1 MFMKPIRI
9 IFFVTGVLFL
19 LSCVPKMA
27 PVRLDPADALFSRAE
42 KMFQAESYQEALDAY
57 SEYLETFPDRPLADA
72 ALMKIGSVYAI
83 FGDYE
88 KARNAYERLIAEYPE
103 SIFVPDAGIEILTT
117 YYNQGYYEHVIKQA
131 ADLIE
136 IPVSGVHL
144 LRAYMLLGDT
154 YMAIGAPRDAVY
166 YYILAISQ
174 AGEPEK
180 ETILITLKDA
190 LRHLGSEDLV
200 SLIGPLKDDAPKG
213 FLMFQLGL
221 NYTEEEKYNEALKV
235 LSTFIEKFPM
245 HENVQQAKSL
255 LASIHKKSVYSRYTI
270 GCLLPLSGPYKIYG
284 NRALTA
290 VELALN
296 QFSAKNNRS
305 SIKVIIKDTASDP
318 VKAAMAVK
326 ELYDENVAAIIG
338 PFITAESA
346 ATAAQNKGI
355 PIITLTQKEN
365 ITRIG
370 DYVFRNFFSPGKQ
383 VETLVSYVVNAL
395 GVKSFAILYPDEK
408 YGATFMNLFWDQV
421 IAHGG
426 SVVGVESYN
435 PTHTDFADPIKK
447 LVGLYYEVPEDL
459 KITDLM
465 AADVEENN
473 ETVTDSTTDSL
484 MVLPV
489 EEDENIE
496 TDENKEPEAIVDFD
510 AIFIPD
516 APTTAGLIIPQL
528 AFYDVKDTYLLG
540 TNLWHSDRLITM
552 ARKYVQGAV
561 VPDGF
566 FAEDASENV
575 KNFVGIYQKVFDQK
589 PGFIEAVTYD
599 TAMILFQ
606 MVSRPDIRFR
616 NTLKNELERLTDFQG
631 VTGLTSFDTD
641 GDVRKR
647 LYLLQIKGNRFFQ
660 LEHDPPNKYH

>member
-9 IFFVTGVLFL
+9 IFFVTAVLFL
-19 LSCVPKMA
+19 WACVPQMA

-42 KMFQAESYQEALDAY
+42 KMLQAESYPEALDAY
-57 SEYLETFPDRPLADA
+57 GEYLERFPDRPLADA
-72 ALMKIGSVYAI
+72 ALMKLGSVYAI
-83 FGDYE
+83 LGDNE

-117 YYNQGYYEHVIKQA
+117 YYNQGYYEEVIAQA

-136 IPVSGVHL
+136 VLVSGGHF
-144 LRAYMLLGDT
+144 LRVYVLLGDT
-154 YMAIGAPRDAVY
+154 YMAIGAPKDAVY
-166 YYILAISQ
+166 YYILAVSQ
-174 AGEPEK
+174 AGAPER

-200 SLIGPLKDDAPKG
+200 ALIDPLKDDFPKG
-213 FLMFQLGL
+213 YLMFQLGL
-221 NYTEEEKYNEALKV
+221 NYTEEEKYNKALKV
-235 LSTFIEKFPM
+235 LSDFIEKFPV

-296 QFSAKNNRS
+296 QFSANNS
-305 SIKVIIKDTASDP
+305 GPSIKVIIKDTASDP
-318 VKAAMAVK
+318 AKAAMAVK
-326 ELYDENVAAIIG
+326 ELYDENIAAIIG

-355 PIITLTQKEN
+355 PIITLTQKDN

-370 DYVFRNFFSPGKQ
+370 DYVFRNFFTPGKQ
-383 VETLVSYVVNAL
+383 VETLVSFVVDAL
-395 GVKSFAILYPDEK
+395 GVKKFAILYPDEK
-408 YGATFMNLFWDQV
+408 YGTTFMNLFWDQV

-447 LVGLYYEVPEDL
+447 LVGLYYKVPEDL
-459 KITDLM
+459 KIPDL
-465 AADVEENN
+465 AADEQESN
-473 ETVTDSTTDSL
+473 ESVTDSTTDPL
-484 MVLPV
+484 MASPG
-489 EEDENIE
+489 EDDENIE
-496 TDENKEPEAIVDFD
+496 TEENEKPEAIVDFD

-516 APTTAGLIIPQL
+516 APTKAGLVIPQL
-528 AFYDVKDTYLLG
+528 AFYDVTDTYLLG

-552 ARKYVQGAV
+552 ARQYVQGAV

-606 MVSRPDIRFR
+606 MVSRPEIRFR
-616 NTLKNELERLTDFQG
+616 STLKNELERLTDFQG
-631 VTGLTSFDTD
+631 VTGLTSFDNE

-660 LEHDPPNKYH
+660 LEHRSLK

>member
-1 MFMKPIRI
+1 MFMKPIQI

-19 LSCVPKMA
+19 WACVPKMA
-27 PVRLDPADALFSRAE
+27 PVRLDPGDALFSRAE
-42 KMFQAESYQEALDAY
+42 KMLQAESYPEALDAY
-57 SEYLETFPDRPLADA
+57 SEFLKKYPDRPLAAA
-72 ALMKIGSVYAI
+72 ALMKIGSIYVI
-83 FGDYE
+83 LGDNE

-103 SIFVPDAGIEILTT
+103 SISVSDARIEILTT
-117 YYNQGYYEHVIKQA
+117 YYNQGYYEEVIAQA

-136 IPVSGVHL
+136 VLVSRGHFLKV
-144 LRAYMLLGDT
+144 YVLLGDT
-154 YMAIGAPRDAVY
+154 YMALGAPKDAVY
-166 YYILAISQ
+166 YYILAIGQ
-174 AGEPEK
+174 AGESEK

-190 LRHLGSEDLV
+190 LRHLDSADLV
-200 SLIGPLKDDAPKG
+200 SLISPLKDDVPKG
-213 FLMFQLGL
+213 YLMFQLGL
-221 NYTEEEKYNEALKV
+221 NYTEEEKYNEALTV
-235 LSTFIEKFPM
+235 LSAFIEKFPV

-296 QFSAKNNRS
+296 QFSANS
-305 SIKVIIKDTASDP
+305 SGPSIKVIIKDTASDP
-318 VKAAMAVK
+318 AKAEMAVN

-355 PIITLTQKEN
+355 PIITLTQKDN

-370 DYVFRNFFSPGKQ
+370 DYVFRNFFTPGKQ
-383 VETLVSYVVNAL
+383 VETLVSFVVDTL
-395 GVKSFAILYPDEK
+395 GVKRFAILYPDEK
-408 YGATFMNLFWDQV
+408 YGTTFMNLFWDQV

-435 PTHTDFADPIKK
+435 PTYTDFADPIKK

-459 KITDLM
+459 KIKDL
-465 AADVEENN
+465 AAVVQENN
-473 ETVTDSTTDSL
+473 ETVTDRTIDSL
-484 MVLPV
+484 KVPPTK
-489 EEDENIE
+489 DHENIE
-496 TDENKEPEAIVDFD
+496 SEGNEKPEAIVDFD

-516 APTTAGLIIPQL
+516 APTKAGLVIPQL
-528 AFYDVKDTYLLG
+528 AFYDVKNTYLLG
-540 TNLWHSDRLITM
+540 TNLWHSDRLIAM
-552 ARKYVQGAV
+552 AGQYVQGAV
-561 VPDGF
+561 IPDGF

-575 KNFVGIYQKVFDQK
+575 KNFVEIYQKVFDQK

-599 TAMILFQ
+599 TAMMLFQ

-616 NTLKNELERLTDFQG
+616 STLKNELEKLTDFQG
-631 VTGLTSFDTD
+631 VTGLTSFDKD
-641 GDVRKR
+641 GEVRKR
-647 LYLLQIKGNRFFQ
+647 LYLLQIKSNRFFQ
-660 LEHDPPNKYH
+660 LEHRSLK

>member
-1 MFMKPIRI
+1 MLMKPIRI

-19 LSCVPKMA
+19 WACVPKMA

-42 KMFQAESYQEALDAY
+42 KMLQAESYPEALDAY
-57 SEYLETFPDRPLADA
+57 SEYLERFSDRPMADA

-83 FGDYE
+83 FGDNE
-88 KARNAYERLIAEYPE
+88 KSRNAYERLIAEYPE
-103 SIFVPDAGIEILTT
+103 SIFVPDARIEILTT
-117 YYNQGYYEHVIKQA
+117 YYNQGYYEEVIAQA

-136 IPVSGVHL
+136 VLVSGGHL
-144 LRAYMLLGDT
+144 LRVYVLLGDT
-154 YMAIGAPRDAVY
+154 YMAIGAPKDAVY
-166 YYILAISQ
+166 YYILAIGQ

-180 ETILITLKDA
+180 ETLLITLKDA
-190 LRHLGSEDLV
+190 LRHLGSADLV
-200 SLIGPLKDDAPKG
+200 SLIDPLKDDIPKG
-213 FLMFQLGL
+213 YLMFQLGL
-221 NYTEEEKYNEALKV
+221 NYTEEEKYNEALTV
-235 LSTFIEKFPM
+235 LSAFIEKFPM

-255 LASIHKKSVYSRYTI
+255 LVSIHKKSVYSRYTI

-284 NRALTA
+284 NRALTG
-290 VELALN
+290 VELALS
-296 QFSAKNNRS
+296 QFSAKNS
-305 SIKVIIKDTASDP
+305 QPSIKVIIKDTASDP

-355 PIITLTQKEN
+355 PIITLTQKDN

-370 DYVFRNFFSPGKQ
+370 DYVFRNFFTPGNQ
-383 VETLVSYVVNAL
+383 VETLVSYAVKAL
-395 GVKSFAILYPDEK
+395 GVKRFAILYPDEK
-408 YGATFMNLFWDQV
+408 YGTTFMNLFWDQV

-447 LVGLYYEVPEDL
+447 LVGLYYEVPENL
-459 KITDLM
+459 KITDL
-465 AADVEENN
+465 AADAQENT
-473 ETVTDSTTDSL
+473 ETSTDSTTDPL
-484 MVLPV
+484 VVNPV
-489 EEDENIE
+489 EDHENIQ
-496 TDENKEPEAIVDFD
+496 TGENEKSEAIVDFD

-516 APTTAGLIIPQL
+516 APTKAGLIIPQL

-540 TNLWHSDRLITM
+540 TNLWHSDQLITM
-552 ARKYVQGAV
+552 ARQYVQGAV

-616 NTLKNELERLTDFQG
+616 STLKNELERLTDFQG
-631 VTGLTSFDTD
+631 VTGLTSFDND
-641 GDVRKR
+641 GEVRKR

-660 LEHDPPNKYH
+660 LEH

>member
-1 MFMKPIRI
+1 MFMKSIRI

-19 LSCVPKMA
+19 WSCVPKMA
-27 PVRLDPADALFSRAE
+27 PVWLDSGDALFSRAE
-42 KMFQAESYQEALDAY
+42 KMLQAESYQEALDAY
-57 SEYLETFPDRPLADA
+57 SEYLEKFPDRPMADA
-72 ALMKIGSVYAI
+72 ALMKIGSVYTI
-83 FGDYE
+83 FGDNE
-88 KARNAYERLIAEYPE
+88 KARNAYERLIIEYPE
-103 SIFVPDAGIEILTT
+103 SIFVPDARIEILTT
-117 YYNQGYYEHVIKQA
+117 YYNQGYYEDVIEQA

-166 YYILAISQ
+166 YYITAIRQ
-174 AGEPEK
+174 AEEPEK

-190 LRHLGSEDLV
+190 VRHLGSEDLV
-200 SLIGPLKDDAPKG
+200 FLIGPLKDAVPKG
-213 FLMFQLGL
+213 YLMFQLGL
-221 NYTEEEKYNEALKV
+221 NYTEEEKYNKALKV
-235 LSTFIEKFPM
+235 LSAFIEKFPM

-296 QFSAKNNRS
+296 QFSAKNSRS
-305 SIKVIIKDTASDP
+305 PIKVIIKDTASDP
-318 VKAAMAVK
+318 AKAAMAVK

-346 ATAAQNKGI
+346 ATVAQNKGI
-355 PIITLTQKEN
+355 PIITLTQKDN

-370 DYVFRNFFSPGKQ
+370 DYVFRNFFTPGKQ
-383 VETLVSYVVNAL
+383 VETLVSYAVKAL
-395 GVKSFAILYPDEK
+395 GVKNFAILYPDEK
-408 YGATFMNLFWDQV
+408 YGTTFMNLFWDQV

-435 PTHTDFADPIKK
+435 PTYTDFAEPIKK

-459 KITDLM
+459 KVADL
-465 AADVEENN
+465 AAEDSQENN
-473 ETVTDSTTDSL
+473 EPVTGSTTDSL
-484 MVLPV
+484 IVLPL
-489 EEDENIE
+489 EDDENIE
-496 TDENKEPEAIVDFD
+496 TEENKKPEAIVDFD

-516 APTTAGLIIPQL
+516 APTKAGLIIPQL

-540 TNLWHSDRLITM
+540 TNLWHSDRLIAM
-552 ARKYVQGAV
+552 ARQYVQGAV

-616 NTLKNELERLTDFQG
+616 NTLKNELGRLTDFQG
-631 VTGLTSFDTD
+631 ITGLTSFDND
-641 GDVRKR
+641 GDARKQ
-647 LYLLQIKGNRFFQ
+647 LYLLQIRGNHFFQ
-660 LEHDPPNKYH
+660 LEHRPLK

>member
-9 IFFVTGVLFL
+9 IFFVTAVLFL
-19 LSCVPKMA
+19 WACVPKMA

-42 KMFQAESYQEALDAY
+42 KMLQAESYPEALDAY
-57 SEYLETFPDRPLADA
+57 GEYLERFPDRPLADA
-72 ALMKIGSVYAI
+72 ALMKLGSVYAI
-83 FGDYE
+83 LGDNE
-88 KARNAYERLIAEYPE
+88 KARSAYERLIAEYPE
-103 SIFVPDAGIEILTT
+103 SIFVPDAGIEMLTT
-117 YYNQGYYEHVIKQA
+117 YYNQGYYEDVITQA

-136 IPVSGVHL
+136 VFVSGVHL
-144 LRAYMLLGDT
+144 LRVYVLLGDT
-154 YMAIGAPRDAVY
+154 YMAIGAPKDAVY
-166 YYILAISQ
+166 YYILAVSQ
-174 AGEPEK
+174 AGEPER

-200 SLIGPLKDDAPKG
+200 DLTDPLKDDVPKG
-213 FLMFQLGL
+213 YLMFQLGL

-235 LSTFIEKFPM
+235 LSAFIEKFPV

-296 QFSAKNNRS
+296 QFSANNS
-305 SIKVIIKDTASDP
+305 GPSIKVIIKDTASDP
-318 VKAAMAVK
+318 AKAAMAVK

-355 PIITLTQKEN
+355 PIITLTQKDN

-370 DYVFRNFFSPGKQ
+370 DYVFRNFFTPGKQ
-383 VETLVSYVVNAL
+383 VETLVSFVVDAL
-395 GVKSFAILYPDEK
+395 GVKKFAILYPDEK
-408 YGATFMNLFWDQV
+408 YGTTFMNLFWDQV

-447 LVGLYYEVPEDL
+447 LVGLYYKVPEDL
-459 KITDLM
+459 KIPDL
-465 AADVEENN
+465 AADEQESN
-473 ETVTDSTTDSL
+473 ESVTDSTTDPL
-484 MVLPV
+484 MASPG
-489 EEDENIE
+489 EDDENIE
-496 TDENKEPEAIVDFD
+496 TEENEKPEAIVDFD

-516 APTTAGLIIPQL
+516 APTKAGLVIPQL
-528 AFYDVKDTYLLG
+528 AFYDVTDTYLLG

-552 ARKYVQGAV
+552 ARQYVQGAV

-616 NTLKNELERLTDFQG
+616 STLKNELERLTDFQG
-631 VTGLTSFDTD
+631 VTGLTSFDNE

-660 LEHDPPNKYH
+660 LEHGSLK

>member
-1 MFMKPIRI
+1 MLMKPIRI

-19 LSCVPKMA
+19 WACVPKMA

-42 KMFQAESYQEALDAY
+42 KMLQAESYPEALDAY
-57 SEYLETFPDRPLADA
+57 SEYLERFPDRPMADA

-83 FGDYE
+83 FGDNE
-88 KARNAYERLIAEYPE
+88 KARNAYEPLIIEYPE
-103 SIFVPDAGIEILTT
+103 SIFVPDARIEILTMF
-117 YYNQGYYEHVIKQA
+117 YNQGYYEDVIDQA

-136 IPVSGVHL
+136 VPVSGVHL

-166 YYILAISQ
+166 YYIMAIRQ

-180 ETILITLKDA
+180 ETILITLKNA
-190 LRHLGSEDLV
+190 VRQLGSEDLV
-200 SLIGPLKDDAPKG
+200 SLIGPLEDDVPKG
-213 FLMFQLGL
+213 YLMFQLGL
-221 NYTEEEKYNEALKV
+221 NYTEEEKYDEALKV
-235 LSTFIEKFPM
+235 LSAFIEKFPM

-290 VELALN
+290 VELALS
-296 QFSAKNNRS
+296 QFSAKNS
-305 SIKVIIKDTASDP
+305 QPSIKVIIKDTASDP

-355 PIITLTQKEN
+355 PIITLTQKDN

-370 DYVFRNFFSPGKQ
+370 DYVFRNFFTPGKQ
-383 VETLVSYVVNAL
+383 VETLVSYAVKAL
-395 GVKSFAILYPDEK
+395 GVKRFAILYPDEK
-408 YGATFMNLFWDQV
+408 YGSTFMNLFWDQV

-426 SVVGVESYN
+426 SVVGVELYN

-447 LVGLYYEVPEDL
+447 LAGLYYEVPENL
-459 KITDLM
+459 KITDL
-465 AADVEENN
+465 AADAQENN
-473 ETVTDSTTDSL
+473 E
-484 MVLPV
+484 
-489 EEDENIE
+489 
-496 TDENKEPEAIVDFD
+496 KPEAIVDFD

-516 APTTAGLIIPQL
+516 APTKAGLIIPQL

-540 TNLWHSDRLITM
+540 TNLWHSDQLITM
-552 ARKYVQGAV
+552 ARQYVQGAV

-616 NTLKNELERLTDFQG
+616 STLKNELERLTDFQG
-631 VTGLTSFDTD
+631 VTGLTSFDND
-641 GDVRKR
+641 GEVRKR

-660 LEHDPPNKYH
+660 LEH

>member
-9 IFFVTGVLFL
+9 IFFVTAVLFL
-19 LSCVPKMA
+19 WACVPQMA

-42 KMFQAESYQEALDAY
+42 KMLQAESYPEALDAY
-57 SEYLETFPDRPLADA
+57 GEYLERFPDRPLADA
-72 ALMKIGSVYAI
+72 ALMKLGSVYAI
-83 FGDYE
+83 LGDNE
-88 KARNAYERLIAEYPE
+88 KARSAYERLIAEYPE
-103 SIFVPDAGIEILTT
+103 SIFVPDAGIEMLTT
-117 YYNQGYYEHVIKQA
+117 YYNQGYYEDVITEA

-136 IPVSGVHL
+136 VFVSGVHL
-144 LRAYMLLGDT
+144 LRVYVLLGDT
-154 YMAIGAPRDAVY
+154 YMAIGAPKDAVY
-166 YYILAISQ
+166 YYILAVSQ

-190 LRHLGSEDLV
+190 LQHLGSEDLV
-200 SLIGPLKDDAPKG
+200 DLTDPLKDDVPKG
-213 FLMFQLGL
+213 YLMFQLGL

-235 LSTFIEKFPM
+235 LSAFIEKFPV

-296 QFSAKNNRS
+296 QFSANNS
-305 SIKVIIKDTASDP
+305 GPSIKVIIKDTASDP
-318 VKAAMAVK
+318 VRAAIAVK

-355 PIITLTQKEN
+355 PIITLTQKDN

-370 DYVFRNFFSPGKQ
+370 DYVFRNFFTPGKQ
-383 VETLVSYVVNAL
+383 VETLVSFVVDAL
-395 GVKSFAILYPDEK
+395 GVKKFAILYPDEK
-408 YGATFMNLFWDQV
+408 YGTTFMNLFWDQV

-447 LVGLYYEVPEDL
+447 LVGLYYKVPEDL
-459 KITDLM
+459 KIPDL
-465 AADVEENN
+465 AADEQESN
-473 ETVTDSTTDSL
+473 ESVTDSTTDPL
-484 MVLPV
+484 MASPG
-489 EEDENIE
+489 EDDENIE
-496 TDENKEPEAIVDFD
+496 TEENEKPEAIVDFD

-516 APTTAGLIIPQL
+516 APTKAGLVIPQL
-528 AFYDVKDTYLLG
+528 AFYDVTDTYLLG

-552 ARKYVQGAV
+552 ARQYVQGAV

-606 MVSRPDIRFR
+606 MVSRPEIRFR
-616 NTLKNELERLTDFQG
+616 STLKNELERLTDFQG
-631 VTGLTSFDTD
+631 VTGLTSFDNE

-660 LEHDPPNKYH
+660 LEHGSLK

>member
-19 LSCVPKMA
+19 WACVPKMA
-27 PVRLDPADALFSRAE
+27 PVRLDPGDALFSRAE
-42 KMFQAESYQEALDAY
+42 KMLQAESYPEALDAY
-57 SEYLETFPDRPLADA
+57 SEFLKKYPDRPLAAA
-72 ALMKIGSVYAI
+72 ALMKIGSIYVI
-83 FGDYE
+83 LGDNE

-103 SIFVPDAGIEILTT
+103 SISVSDARIEILTT
-117 YYNQGYYEHVIKQA
+117 YYNQGYYEEVIAQA

-136 IPVSGVHL
+136 VLVSRGHF
-144 LRAYMLLGDT
+144 LRVYVLLGDT
-154 YMAIGAPRDAVY
+154 YMALGAPKDAVY
-166 YYILAISQ
+166 YYILAIGQ
-174 AGEPEK
+174 AGESEK

-190 LRHLGSEDLV
+190 LRHLGSADLV
-200 SLIGPLKDDAPKG
+200 SLISPLKDDVPKG
-213 FLMFQLGL
+213 YLMFQLGL
-221 NYTEEEKYNEALKV
+221 NYTEEEKYNEALTV
-235 LSTFIEKFPM
+235 LSAFIEKFPV

-296 QFSAKNNRS
+296 QFSANS
-305 SIKVIIKDTASDP
+305 SGPSIKVIIKDTASDP
-318 VKAAMAVK
+318 AKAEMAVN

-355 PIITLTQKEN
+355 PIITLTQKDN

-370 DYVFRNFFSPGKQ
+370 DYVFRNFFTPGKQ
-383 VETLVSYVVNAL
+383 VETLVSFVVDTL
-395 GVKSFAILYPDEK
+395 GVKRFAILYPDEK
-408 YGATFMNLFWDQV
+408 YGTTFMNLFWDQV

-435 PTHTDFADPIKK
+435 PTYTDFADPIKK

-459 KITDLM
+459 KIKDL
-465 AADVEENN
+465 AAVVQENN
-473 ETVTDSTTDSL
+473 ETVTDRTIDSL
-484 MVLPV
+484 KVPPAK
-489 EEDENIE
+489 DHENIE
-496 TDENKEPEAIVDFD
+496 SEENEKPEAIVDFD

-516 APTTAGLIIPQL
+516 APTKAGLVIPQL

-540 TNLWHSDRLITM
+540 TNLWHSDRLIAM
-552 ARKYVQGAV
+552 AGQYVQGAV
-561 VPDGF
+561 IPDGF

-599 TAMILFQ
+599 TAMMLFQ

-616 NTLKNELERLTDFQG
+616 STLKNELEKLTDFQG
-631 VTGLTSFDTD
+631 VTGLTSFDKD
-641 GDVRKR
+641 GEVRKR
-647 LYLLQIKGNRFFQ
+647 LYLLQIKSNRFFQ
-660 LEHDPPNKYH
+660 LEHRSLK

>member
-9 IFFVTGVLFL
+9 IFFVTAVLFL
-19 LSCVPKMA
+19 WACVPKMA

-42 KMFQAESYQEALDAY
+42 KMLQAESYPEALDAY
-57 SEYLETFPDRPLADA
+57 GEYLERFPDRPLADA
-72 ALMKIGSVYAI
+72 ALMKLGSVYAI
-83 FGDYE
+83 LGDNE

-103 SIFVPDAGIEILTT
+103 SIFVPDARIEILTT
-117 YYNQGYYEHVIKQA
+117 YYNQGYYEDVITQA

-136 IPVSGVHL
+136 VFVSGVHL
-144 LRAYMLLGDT
+144 LRVYVLLGDT
-154 YMAIGAPRDAVY
+154 YMAIGAPKDAVY
-166 YYILAISQ
+166 YYILAVSQ

-200 SLIGPLKDDAPKG
+200 DLTDPLKDDVPKG
-213 FLMFQLGL
+213 YLMFQLGL

-235 LSTFIEKFPM
+235 LSAFIEKFPV

-296 QFSAKNNRS
+296 QFSANNS
-305 SIKVIIKDTASDP
+305 GPSIKVIIKDTASDP
-318 VKAAMAVK
+318 AKAAMAVK

-338 PFITAESA
+338 PLITAESA

-355 PIITLTQKEN
+355 PILTLTQKDN

-370 DYVFRNFFSPGKQ
+370 DYVFRNFITPGKQ
-383 VETLVSYVVNAL
+383 VETLVSFVVDAL
-395 GVKSFAILYPDEK
+395 GVKKFAILYPDEK
-408 YGATFMNLFWDQV
+408 YGTTFMNLFWDQV

-447 LVGLYYEVPEDL
+447 LVGLYYKVPEDL
-459 KITDLM
+459 KIPDL
-465 AADVEENN
+465 AADEQESN
-473 ETVTDSTTDSL
+473 ESVTDSTTDPL
-484 MVLPV
+484 MASPG
-489 EEDENIE
+489 EDDENIE
-496 TDENKEPEAIVDFD
+496 TEENEKPEAIVDFD

-516 APTTAGLIIPQL
+516 APTKAGLVIPQL
-528 AFYDVKDTYLLG
+528 AFYDVTDTYLLG

-552 ARKYVQGAV
+552 ARQYVQGAV

-616 NTLKNELERLTDFQG
+616 STLKNELERLTDFQG
-631 VTGLTSFDTD
+631 VTGLTSFDNE

-660 LEHDPPNKYH
+660 LEHGSLK

>member
-9 IFFVTGVLFL
+9 IFFVIGVLFL
-19 LSCVPKMA
+19 WACVPKMA
-27 PVRLDPADALFSRAE
+27 PVRLDPGDALFSRAE
-42 KMFQAESYQEALDAY
+42 KMLQAESYPEALDAY
-57 SEYLETFPDRPLADA
+57 SEFLEKYPDRPLADA

-83 FGDYE
+83 LGDNE
-88 KARNAYERLIAEYPE
+88 KARNAYERLMAEYPE
-103 SIFVPDAGIEILTT
+103 SIFVPDARIEILTT
-117 YYNQGYYEHVIKQA
+117 YYHQGYYEEVIAQA

-136 IPVSGVHL
+136 VLVSRGQF
-144 LRAYMLLGDT
+144 LRVYGLLGDT
-154 YMAIGAPRDAVY
+154 YMALGAPKDAVY
-166 YYILAISQ
+166 YYILAIGQ
-174 AGEPEK
+174 AEAPEK
-180 ETILITLKDA
+180 EPLLITLKDA
-190 LRHLGSEDLV
+190 LRHLGSADLV
-200 SLIGPLKDDAPKG
+200 SLIAPLKDDVPKG
-213 FLMFQLGL
+213 YLMFQLGL
-221 NYTEEEKYNEALKV
+221 NYTEEEKYNDALTV
-235 LSTFIEKFPM
+235 LSAFIEKFPV
-245 HENVQQAKSL
+245 HENVPQAKNL

-296 QFSAKNNRS
+296 QFSANNS
-305 SIKVIIKDTASDP
+305 GPSIKVIIKDTASDP
-318 VKAAMAVK
+318 AKAEMAVN

-355 PIITLTQKEN
+355 PIITLTQKDN

-370 DYVFRNFFSPGKQ
+370 DYVFRNFFTPGKQ
-383 VETLVSYVVNAL
+383 VETLVSFVVDTL
-395 GVKSFAILYPDEK
+395 GVKKFAILYPDEK
-408 YGATFMNLFWDQV
+408 YGTTFMNLFWDQV

-435 PTHTDFADPIKK
+435 PTYTDFADPIKK

-459 KITDLM
+459 KIPDLT
-465 AADVEENN
+465 ADVQKND
-473 ETVTDSTTDSL
+473 ETVTGSTTDSL
-484 MVLPV
+484 KVAPA
-489 EEDENIE
+489 EDDKNIESKEDE
-496 TDENKEPEAIVDFD
+496 KPEAIVDFD

-516 APTTAGLIIPQL
+516 APTKAGLVIPQL

-540 TNLWHSDRLITM
+540 TNLWHSDRLIAM
-552 ARKYVQGAV
+552 ARQYVQGAV
-561 VPDGF
+561 IPDGF

-616 NTLKNELERLTDFQG
+616 STLKNELERLTDFQG

-641 GDVRKR
+641 GEVRKR
-647 LYLLQIKGNRFFQ
+647 LYLLQIKGNGFSQ
-660 LEHDPPNKYH
+660 LEH

>member
-9 IFFVTGVLFL
+9 IFFVTAVLFL
-19 LSCVPKMA
+19 WACVPKMA

-42 KMFQAESYQEALDAY
+42 KMLQAKSYPEALDAY
-57 SEYLETFPDRPLADA
+57 GEYLERFPDRPLADA
-72 ALMKIGSVYAI
+72 ALMKLGSVYAI
-83 FGDYE
+83 LGDNE
-88 KARNAYERLIAEYPE
+88 KARSAYERLIAEYPE
-103 SIFVPDAGIEILTT
+103 SIFVPDAGIEMLTT
-117 YYNQGYYEHVIKQA
+117 YYNQGYYEDVITEA

-136 IPVSGVHL
+136 VFVSGVHL
-144 LRAYMLLGDT
+144 LRVYVLLGDT
-154 YMAIGAPRDAVY
+154 YMAIGAPKDAVY
-166 YYILAISQ
+166 YYILAVSQ

-190 LRHLGSEDLV
+190 LQHLGSEDLV
-200 SLIGPLKDDAPKG
+200 DLTDPLKDDVPKG
-213 FLMFQLGL
+213 YLMFQLGL

-235 LSTFIEKFPM
+235 LSAFIEKFPV

-296 QFSAKNNRS
+296 QFSANNS
-305 SIKVIIKDTASDP
+305 GPSIKVIIKDTASDP
-318 VKAAMAVK
+318 AKAAMAVK

-355 PIITLTQKEN
+355 PIITLTQKDN

-370 DYVFRNFFSPGKQ
+370 DYVFRNFFTPGKQ
-383 VETLVSYVVNAL
+383 VETLVSFVVDAL
-395 GVKSFAILYPDEK
+395 GVKKFAILYPDEK
-408 YGATFMNLFWDQV
+408 YGTTFMNLFWDQV

-447 LVGLYYEVPEDL
+447 LVGLYYKVPEDL
-459 KITDLM
+459 KIPDS
-465 AADVEENN
+465 AADEQESN
-473 ETVTDSTTDSL
+473 ESVTDSTTDPL
-484 MVLPV
+484 MASPG
-489 EEDENIE
+489 EDDENIE
-496 TDENKEPEAIVDFD
+496 TEENEKPEAIVDFD

-516 APTTAGLIIPQL
+516 APTKAGLVIPQL
-528 AFYDVKDTYLLG
+528 AFYDVTDTYLLG

-552 ARKYVQGAV
+552 ARQYVQGAV

-616 NTLKNELERLTDFQG
+616 STLKNELERLTDFQG
-631 VTGLTSFDTD
+631 VTGLTSFDNE

-660 LEHDPPNKYH
+660 LEHRSLK

>member
-9 IFFVTGVLFL
+9 IFFVTAVLFL
-19 LSCVPKMA
+19 WACVPKMA

-42 KMFQAESYQEALDAY
+42 KMLQAESYPEALDAY
-57 SEYLETFPDRPLADA
+57 GEYLERFPDRPLADA
-72 ALMKIGSVYAI
+72 ALMKLGSVYAI
-83 FGDYE
+83 LGDNE
-88 KARNAYERLIAEYPE
+88 KARSAYERLIAEYPE
-103 SIFVPDAGIEILTT
+103 SIFVPDAGIEMLTT
-117 YYNQGYYEHVIKQA
+117 YYNQGYYEDVITEA

-136 IPVSGVHL
+136 VFVSGAHL
-144 LRAYMLLGDT
+144 LRVYVLLGDT
-154 YMAIGAPRDAVY
+154 YMAIGAPKDAVY
-166 YYILAISQ
+166 YYILAVSQ

-190 LRHLGSEDLV
+190 LQHLGSEDLV
-200 SLIGPLKDDAPKG
+200 DLTDPLKDDVPKG
-213 FLMFQLGL
+213 YLMFQLGL

-235 LSTFIEKFPM
+235 LSAFIEKFPV

-296 QFSAKNNRS
+296 QFSANNS
-305 SIKVIIKDTASDP
+305 GPSIKVIIKDTASDP
-318 VKAAMAVK
+318 AKAAMAVK

-338 PFITAESA
+338 PLITAESA

-355 PIITLTQKEN
+355 PIITLTQKDN

-370 DYVFRNFFSPGKQ
+370 DYVFRNFITPGKQ
-383 VETLVSYVVNAL
+383 VETLVSFVVDAL
-395 GVKSFAILYPDEK
+395 GVKKFAILYPDEK
-408 YGATFMNLFWDQV
+408 YGTTFMNLFWDQV

-447 LVGLYYEVPEDL
+447 LVGLYYKVPEDL
-459 KITDLM
+459 KIPDL
-465 AADVEENN
+465 AADDQESN
-473 ETVTDSTTDSL
+473 ESVTDSTTDPL
-484 MVLPV
+484 MASPG
-489 EEDENIE
+489 EDDENIE
-496 TDENKEPEAIVDFD
+496 TEENEKPEAIVDFD

-516 APTTAGLIIPQL
+516 APTKAGLVIPQL
-528 AFYDVKDTYLLG
+528 AFYDVTDTYLLG

-552 ARKYVQGAV
+552 ARRYVQGAV

-616 NTLKNELERLTDFQG
+616 STLKNELERLTDFQG
-631 VTGLTSFDTD
+631 VTGLTSFDNE

-660 LEHDPPNKYH
+660 LEHRSLK

>member
-9 IFFVTGVLFL
+9 IFFVTGFLFL
-19 LSCVPKMA
+19 WACVPKMA
-27 PVRLDPADALFSRAE
+27 PVRLDPADALFSRGE
-42 KMFQAESYQEALDAY
+42 KMLQAESYPEALDAY
-57 SEYLETFPDRPLADA
+57 SEYLERYPDRPLADA

-83 FGDYE
+83 FGDNE
-88 KARNAYERLIAEYPE
+88 KARNAYERLIIEYPE
-103 SIFVPDAGIEILTT
+103 SIFVPDARIEILTT
-117 YYNQGYYEHVIKQA
+117 YYNQGYYEDVIAQA

-136 IPVSGVHL
+136 VLVSGVHL
-144 LRAYMLLGDT
+144 LRVYVLLGDT
-154 YMAIGAPRDAVY
+154 YMAIGAPKDAVY
-166 YYILAISQ
+166 YYILAVGQ
-174 AGEPEK
+174 AGEPDK
-180 ETILITLKDA
+180 ETIFITLKDA
-190 LRHLGSEDLV
+190 VRHLGSEDLV
-200 SLIGPLKDDAPKG
+200 SLIGPLKDDVPKG

-221 NYTEEEKYNEALKV
+221 NYTEEEKYNKALKI
-235 LSTFIEKFPM
+235 LSAFIEKFPM

-255 LASIHKKSVYSRYTI
+255 SALIHKKSVYSRYTI

-296 QFSAKNNRS
+296 QFSAKNSRS

-318 VKAAMAVK
+318 AKAAMAVK

-355 PIITLTQKEN
+355 PIITLTQKDN

-370 DYVFRNFFSPGKQ
+370 DYVFRNFFTPGKQ
-383 VETLVSYVVNAL
+383 VETLVSYAVKAL

-408 YGATFMNLFWDQV
+408 YGTTFMNLFWDQV

-447 LVGLYYEVPEDL
+447 LVGLYYKVPEDL
-459 KITDLM
+459 KIPDL
-465 AADVEENN
+465 AADEQESN
-473 ETVTDSTTDSL
+473 ESITDSTTDPL
-484 MVLPV
+484 MASPGEDDENMET
-489 EEDENIE
+489 EEDE
-496 TDENKEPEAIVDFD
+496 KPEAIVDFD
-510 AIFIPD
+510 AVFIPD
-516 APTTAGLIIPQL
+516 APTKAGLVIPQL
-528 AFYDVKDTYLLG
+528 AFYDVTDTYLLG

-552 ARKYVQGAV
+552 ARQYVQGAV

-575 KNFVGIYQKVFDQK
+575 KNFVEIYQKVFDQN

-606 MVSRPDIRFR
+606 LVSRPDIRFR

-631 VTGLTSFDTD
+631 VTGFTSFDND
-641 GDVRKR
+641 GEARKQ
-647 LYLLQIKGNRFFQ
+647 LYLLQIRGNHFFQ
-660 LEHDPPNKYH
+660 LEHRPLK

>member
-1 MFMKPIRI
+1 MLMKPIRI

-19 LSCVPKMA
+19 WACVPKMA

-42 KMFQAESYQEALDAY
+42 KMLQAESFQEALDAY
-57 SEYLETFPDRPLADA
+57 SEYLERFPDRPMADA

-83 FGDYE
+83 FGDND
-88 KARNAYERLIAEYPE
+88 KARNAYERLIIEYPE
-103 SIFVPDAGIEILTT
+103 SIFVPDARIEILTMF
-117 YYNQGYYEHVIKQA
+117 YNQGYYEDVIDQA

-136 IPVSGVHL
+136 VSVSGVHL
-144 LRAYMLLGDT
+144 LRAYMLLGNT

-166 YYILAISQ
+166 YYIMAIRQ

-180 ETILITLKDA
+180 ETILITMKDA
-190 LRHLGSEDLV
+190 VRHLGSEDLV
-200 SLIGPLKDDAPKG
+200 SLIGPLEDDVPKG
-213 FLMFQLGL
+213 YLMFQLGL
-221 NYTEEEKYNEALKV
+221 NYTEEEKYDEALKV
-235 LSTFIEKFPM
+235 LSAFIEKFPM

-290 VELALN
+290 VELALS
-296 QFSAKNNRS
+296 QFSAKNS
-305 SIKVIIKDTASDP
+305 QPSIKVIIKDTASDP

-355 PIITLTQKEN
+355 PIITLTQKDN

-370 DYVFRNFFSPGKQ
+370 DYVFRNFFTPGNQ
-383 VETLVSYVVNAL
+383 VETLVSYAVKAL
-395 GVKSFAILYPDEK
+395 GVKRFAILYPDEK
-408 YGATFMNLFWDQV
+408 YGTTFMNLFWDQV

-447 LVGLYYEVPEDL
+447 LAGLYYEVPENL
-459 KITDLM
+459 KITDL
-465 AADVEENN
+465 AADAQENT
-473 ETVTDSTTDSL
+473 ETSTDSTTDPL
-484 MVLPV
+484 VVHPV
-489 EEDENIE
+489 EDNENIQ
-496 TDENKEPEAIVDFD
+496 TGENEKPEAIVDFD

-516 APTTAGLIIPQL
+516 APTKAGLIIPQL

-540 TNLWHSDRLITM
+540 TNLWHSDQLIAM
-552 ARKYVQGAV
+552 ARQYVQGAV

-575 KNFVGIYQKVFDQK
+575 KNFVGIYQKVFDQE

-616 NTLKNELERLTDFQG
+616 STIKNELERLTDFQG
-631 VTGLTSFDTD
+631 VTGLTSFDND
-641 GDVRKR
+641 GEVRKR

-660 LEHDPPNKYH
+660 LEH

>member
-19 LSCVPKMA
+19 WACVPKMA
-27 PVRLDPADALFSRAE
+27 PLRLDPADALFSRAE
-42 KMFQAESYQEALDAY
+42 KMLQAESYPEALDAY
-57 SEYLETFPDRPLADA
+57 SEFLEKYPNRPLADA

-83 FGDYE
+83 LGDNE
-88 KARNAYERLIAEYPE
+88 KARKAYERLVAEYPE
-103 SIFVPDAGIEILTT
+103 SIFVPDARIETLTT
-117 YYNQGYYEHVIKQA
+117 YYNQGYYEKVIAQA
-131 ADLIE
+131 AGLIE
-136 IPVSGVHL
+136 VLVSRSHF
-144 LRAYMLLGDT
+144 LRVYVLLGDT
-154 YMAIGAPRDAVY
+154 YMALGAPKDAVY
-166 YYILAISQ
+166 YYILAVGQ
-174 AGEPEK
+174 AEAPDM
-180 ETILITLKDA
+180 ETILTTLKDA
-190 LRHLGSEDLV
+190 LRHLGSADIV
-200 SLIGPLKDDAPKG
+200 SLISPLKDDVPKG
-213 FLMFQLGL
+213 YLMFQLGL
-221 NYTEEEKYNEALKV
+221 NYTEEEKYNEALTV
-235 LSTFIEKFPM
+235 LSAFIEKFPA
-245 HENVQQAKSL
+245 HENVQQAKNL

-296 QFSAKNNRS
+296 QFSANNS
-305 SIKVIIKDTASDP
+305 GPSIKVIIKDTASDP
-318 VKAAMAVK
+318 AKAEMAVK

-355 PIITLTQKEN
+355 PIITLTQKDN

-370 DYVFRNFFSPGKQ
+370 DYVFRNFFTPGKQ
-383 VETLVSYVVNAL
+383 VETLVSFVVDTL
-395 GVKSFAILYPDEK
+395 GVKRFAILYPDEK
-408 YGATFMNLFWDQV
+408 YGTTFMNLFWDQV

-435 PTHTDFADPIKK
+435 PTYTDFADPIKK

-459 KITDLM
+459 KIKDL
-465 AADVEENN
+465 AADVQENN
-473 ETVTDSTTDSL
+473 DTVTDHAIDSL
-484 MVLPV
+484 KVLPA
-489 EEDENIE
+489 EDDKNIE
-496 TDENKEPEAIVDFD
+496 SGENEKPEAIVDFD

-516 APTTAGLIIPQL
+516 APTKAGLVIPQL

-540 TNLWHSDRLITM
+540 TNLWHSDRLIAM
-552 ARKYVQGAV
+552 ARQYVQGAV
-561 VPDGF
+561 IPDGF

-616 NTLKNELERLTDFQG
+616 STLKNELERLTDFQG

-641 GDVRKR
+641 GEVRKR

-660 LEHDPPNKYH
+660 LEH

>member
-1 MFMKPIRI
+1 
-9 IFFVTGVLFL
+9 
-19 LSCVPKMA
+19 
-27 PVRLDPADALFSRAE
+27 
-42 KMFQAESYQEALDAY
+42 
-57 SEYLETFPDRPLADA
+57 
-72 ALMKIGSVYAI
+72 
-83 FGDYE
+83 
-88 KARNAYERLIAEYPE
+88 
-103 SIFVPDAGIEILTT
+103 
-117 YYNQGYYEHVIKQA
+117 
-131 ADLIE
+131 
-136 IPVSGVHL
+136 
-144 LRAYMLLGDT
+144 MLLGNT

-166 YYILAISQ
+166 YYIMAIRQ

-180 ETILITLKDA
+180 ETILITLKNA
-190 LRHLGSEDLV
+190 VRQLGSEDLV
-200 SLIGPLKDDAPKG
+200 SLIGPLEDDVPKG
-213 FLMFQLGL
+213 YLMFQLGL
-221 NYTEEEKYNEALKV
+221 NYTEEEKYDEALKV
-235 LSTFIEKFPM
+235 LSAFIEKFPM

-290 VELALN
+290 VELALS
-296 QFSAKNNRS
+296 QFSAKNS
-305 SIKVIIKDTASDP
+305 QPSIKVIIKDTASDP

-355 PIITLTQKEN
+355 PIITLTQKDN

-370 DYVFRNFFSPGKQ
+370 DYVFRNFFTPGNQ
-383 VETLVSYVVNAL
+383 VETLVSYAVKAL
-395 GVKSFAILYPDEK
+395 GVKRFAILYPDEK
-408 YGATFMNLFWDQV
+408 YGTTFMNLFWDQV

-447 LVGLYYEVPEDL
+447 LAGLYYEVPENL
-459 KITDLM
+459 KITDL
-465 AADVEENN
+465 AADAQENT
-473 ETVTDSTTDSL
+473 ETSTDSTTDPL
-484 MVLPV
+484 VVHPV
-489 EEDENIE
+489 EDHENIQ
-496 TDENKEPEAIVDFD
+496 TGENEKPEAIVDFD

-516 APTTAGLIIPQL
+516 APTKAGLIIPQL

-540 TNLWHSDRLITM
+540 TNLWHSDQLITM
-552 ARKYVQGAV
+552 ARQYVQGAV

-616 NTLKNELERLTDFQG
+616 STLKNELERLTDFQG
-631 VTGLTSFDTD
+631 VTGLTSFDND
-641 GDVRKR
+641 GEVRKR

-660 LEHDPPNKYH
+660 LEH

>member
-9 IFFVTGVLFL
+9 IFFVTAVLFL
-19 LSCVPKMA
+19 WACVPKMA

-42 KMFQAESYQEALDAY
+42 KMLQAESYPEALDAY
-57 SEYLETFPDRPLADA
+57 GEYLERFPDRPLADA
-72 ALMKIGSVYAI
+72 ALMKLGSVYAI
-83 FGDYE
+83 LGDNE
-88 KARNAYERLIAEYPE
+88 KARSAYERLIAEYPE
-103 SIFVPDAGIEILTT
+103 SIFVPDAGIEMLTT
-117 YYNQGYYEHVIKQA
+117 YYNQGYYEDVITQA

-136 IPVSGVHL
+136 VFVSGVHL
-144 LRAYMLLGDT
+144 LRVYVLLGDT
-154 YMAIGAPRDAVY
+154 YMAIGAPKDAVY
-166 YYILAISQ
+166 YYILAVSQ
-174 AGEPEK
+174 AGEPER
-180 ETILITLKDA
+180 ETILITMKDA
-190 LRHLGSEDLV
+190 VRYLGSEDLV
-200 SLIGPLKDDAPKG
+200 DLTDPLKDDVPKG
-213 FLMFQLGL
+213 YLMFQLGL

-235 LSTFIEKFPM
+235 LSAFIEKFPV

-296 QFSAKNNRS
+296 QFSANNS
-305 SIKVIIKDTASDP
+305 GPSIKVIIKDTASDP
-318 VKAAMAVK
+318 AKAAMAVK

-338 PFITAESA
+338 PLITAESA

-355 PIITLTQKEN
+355 PILTLTQKDN

-370 DYVFRNFFSPGKQ
+370 DYVFRNFFTPGKQ
-383 VETLVSYVVNAL
+383 VETLVSFVVDAL
-395 GVKSFAILYPDEK
+395 GVKKFAILYPDEK
-408 YGATFMNLFWDQV
+408 YGTTFMNLFWDQV

-447 LVGLYYEVPEDL
+447 LVGLYYKVPEDL
-459 KITDLM
+459 KIPDL
-465 AADVEENN
+465 AADEQESN
-473 ETVTDSTTDSL
+473 ESVTDSTTDPL
-484 MVLPV
+484 MASPG
-489 EEDENIE
+489 EDDENIE
-496 TDENKEPEAIVDFD
+496 TEENEKPEAIVDFD

-516 APTTAGLIIPQL
+516 APTKAGLVIPQL
-528 AFYDVKDTYLLG
+528 AFYDVTDTYLLG

-552 ARKYVQGAV
+552 ARQYVQGAV

-616 NTLKNELERLTDFQG
+616 STLKNELERLTDFQG
-631 VTGLTSFDTD
+631 VTGLTSFDNE

-660 LEHDPPNKYH
+660 LEHRSLK